1 MKTRILFLFSF
12 LLAAI
17 ALSPSASAER
27 LFKDISSTKG
37 VQTVY
42 VGKALIRM
50 GASMDIDGVGPVADK
65 LDSVEVV
72 NADEKNAVKIV
83 RQALKRVVDQYGLEV
98 LTETVDD
105 DETVVIY
112 GKENGNILKIIVIA
126 ASEPD
131 EISVVAMT
139 GNIPADKLS
148 EMVDDM

>member
-12 LLAAI
+12 FLAAI